1 MALSVTPKYLKNLGL
16 LNITLDAKDTAQSKK
31 VLLNQQMKVALSKL
45 AFLPF
50 GLLVDKWRWQV
61 FSGKVTDQEYN
72 KAWWDL
78 RYVSALCSALIM
90 NSN

>member
-16 LNITLDAKDTAQSKK
+16 LNISLDPKDEAQSKK
-31 VLLNQQMKVALSKL
+31 VLLNQQMQVALSKL

-61 FSGKVTDQEYN
+61 FSGNFTDEEYN

-78 RYVSALCSALIM
+78 RYALPFARLCCLS
-90 NSN
+90 